1 MEKFSK
7 STADVDY
14 QIIIAGCGPAGAAA
28 AIELGMQNIK
38 TLVLEKYSN
47 PLLSP
52 RAQYL
57 NSRTISLLK
66 RWGVFDKLSNQ
77 TLLNKDFPQSV
88 TWQSDLKADPIAVG
102 SLKSKG
108 LRIPLYITEN
118 ILRERLSELPSVT
131 LLKNHEVVDVEV
143 SKDTT
148 KVSVINED
156 NLHCSFS
163 SNYII
168 ACDGANSIVRQ
179 KCKIPFLELGPK
191 RQMLSILFKASN
203 LKLQVKNLSMM
214 YLCLTKDGASAIGP
228 IDLRTKEE
236 IWYAQI
242 QYPEKDLPTKK
253 LASEI
258 LDEVAGLKIDKDII
272 NHHLWQM
279 QVQIA
284 EYFTYDQKVF
294 LISDSAHAFAPTGGF
309 GLNTGFGDVSNLCW
323 KIASVIHK
331 QQNSNI
337 LSTYES
343 ERRPVAIRNLHAA
356 EKNAQDRIFAK
367 DNIQNLSKI
376 SDKQVNAKHL
386 THAYAY
392 LYSSLT
398 KLNRLQPLDEIKKNN
413 DYIANADPGYFLSE
427 VFIDDKSIYEG
438 LSRTEW
444 SLLIVGDHNI
454 NTNTNLPDAISILK
468 LPEGTYPHKYILL
481 RPDWH
486 ISATFEN
493 LPKSIALPYSQIF

>member
-1 MEKFSK
+1 MKESI
-7 STADVDY
+7 ADY
-14 QIIIAGCGPAGAAA
+14 QVIIVGCGPAGAAA

-38 TLVLEKYSN
+38 TLVLEKYN
-47 PLLSP
+47 TPLLSP

-57 NSRTISLLK
+57 NSRTVSLLK
-66 RWGVFDKLSNQ
+66 RWGVLDNLSKES
-77 TLLNKDFPQSV
+77 LLGNDFPQR
-88 TWQSDLKADPIAVG
+88 TIWQNNLKSDPIAVG
-102 SLKSKG
+102 NLKSKG

-118 ILRERLSELPSVT
+118 ILRQKLSDFPSVT

-143 SKDTT
+143 LGDTT
-148 KVSVINED
+148 KISVINED

-163 SNYII
+163 SNYVI

-191 RQMLSILFKASN
+191 RQMLSILFKTNN
-203 LKLQVKNLSMM
+203 LKSKIKNLGMM
-214 YLCLTKDGASAIGP
+214 HLCLTKHGAAAIGP

-236 IWYAQI
+236 TWYAQI
-242 QYPEKDLPTKK
+242 PYSLKELPSKEQ
-253 LASEI
+253 ADEI
-258 LDEVAGLKIDKDII
+258 LDEVAGLKIEKNII
-272 NHHLWQM
+272 NYHLWQM

-284 EYFTYDQKVF
+284 EYFTYNQKVF

-309 GLNTGFGDVSNLCW
+309 GLNTGFGDVTNLCW

-343 ERRPVAIRNLHAA
+343 ERRPVAVRNLHAA
-356 EKNAQDRIFAK
+356 EQNAQDRILAK
-367 DNIQNLSKI
+367 DNIQELAEI
-376 SDKQVNAKHL
+376 SDKQINARHI

-398 KLNRLQPLDEIKKNN
+398 KLNRLQPLDEIKKND
-413 DYIANADPGYFLSE
+413 DYIAHTDPGYFLPE
-427 VFIDDKSIYEG
+427 VFLDNKSIYEI
-438 LSRTEW
+438 LSRTQW
-444 SLLIVGDHNI
+444 SLLIIGNQIDIHLP
-454 NTNTNLPDAISILK
+454 NTISVLK
-468 LPEGTYPHKYILL
+468 LPEDTYPHKYILL

-493 LPKSIALPYSQIF
+493 LPENISLPYNQIS

>member
-1 MEKFSK
+1 MKESI
-7 STADVDY
+7 ADY
-14 QIIIAGCGPAGAAA
+14 QVIIIGCGPAGAAA

-38 TLVLEKYSN
+38 TLVLEKYN
-47 PLLSP
+47 TPLLSP

-57 NSRTISLLK
+57 NSRTVSLLK
-66 RWGVFDKLSNQ
+66 RWGVLDNLSKES
-77 TLLNKDFPQSV
+77 LLGNDFPQR
-88 TWQSDLKADPIAVG
+88 TIWQNDLKSNPIAVG
-102 SLKSKG
+102 NVKSKG

-118 ILRERLSELPSVT
+118 ILRQKLSDFPSVT

-143 SKDTT
+143 LDDTT
-148 KVSVINED
+148 KISVINEN
-156 NLHCSFS
+156 NLHCSLS
-163 SNYII
+163 SNYVI

-191 RQMLSILFKASN
+191 RQMLSILFKTNN
-203 LKLQVKNLSMM
+203 LKSKIKNLGMM
-214 YLCLTKDGASAIGP
+214 HLCLTKHGAAAIGP

-236 IWYAQI
+236 TWYAQI
-242 QYPEKDLPTKK
+242 PYPFKELPSKEQ
-253 LASEI
+253 ADEI
-258 LDEVAGLKIDKDII
+258 LDEVAGLKIEKNII
-272 NHHLWQM
+272 NYHLWQM

-284 EYFTYDQKVF
+284 EYFTYNQKVF

-309 GLNTGFGDVSNLCW
+309 GLNTGFGDVTNLCW

-343 ERRPVAIRNLHAA
+343 ERRPVAIHNLHAA
-356 EKNAQDRIFAK
+356 EQNAQDRVLEK
-367 DNIQNLSKI
+367 GSIQKLAEI
-376 SDKQVNAKHL
+376 SDKQVNARHI

-413 DYIANADPGYFLSE
+413 DYIAHTDPGYFLPE
-427 VFIDDKSIYEG
+427 VFINKKSIYEM
-438 LSRTEW
+438 LSRTQW
-444 SLLIVGDHNI
+444 SLLIIGNHSID
-454 NTNTNLPDAISILK
+454 TNLLDKISILK
-468 LPEGTYPHKYILL
+468 LPEDTYPHKYILL

-493 LPKSIALPYSQIF
+493 LPENISLPYNQIS